1 MATDARIAKVPKPV
15 NAGVPL
21 SWNGVWTGVLLA
33 PALIVV
39 VECFVFPFLLLFAFS
54 LGSSITGGAVKW
66 GLTLSHF
73 WRLVSEP
80 LYQRII
86 LTTIGIA
93 LEVTLATLVIGYA
106 MAFALVT
113 SRTRYKRFLVNLVVL
128 PLMLSGVI
136 RTFGWIVLLA
146 QNGAVNSVLG
156 QLGVIDAPFR
166 FLGSNLGVVIGL
178 THILLPFM
186 VLAIHSNL
194 AYIPSSLADAAGGL
208 GATPLRSFL
217 RVTLPLSVPGIATGT
232 LLVFIMSMG
241 AFITPAMLGYGRVK
255 VLPILVF
262 EQTTTSVNLS
272 FGAAAAITLLLITM
286 TFLAV
291 HKRVLR
297 SRSEWRDRNRARGL
311 LP

>member
-1 MATDARIAKVPKPV
+1 MV
-15 NAGVPL
+15 G
-21 SWNGVWTGVLLA
+21 LLG
-33 PALIVV
+33 PALVV
-39 VECFVFPFLLLFAFS
+39 VAVFFVLPFAILMAFS
-54 LGSSITGGAVKW
+54 LGATMTGGAAKW
-66 GLTLSHF
+66 SLTAAHF
-73 WRLVSEP
+73 MRLIGEP

-86 LTTIGIA
+86 LTTLGIA
-93 LEVTLATLVIGYA
+93 LQVTLLALLIGYA
-106 MAFALVT
+106 MAFALVK
-113 SRTRYKRFLVNLVVL
+113 SRSRFRRFLVNMVVL

-146 QNGAVNSVLG
+146 QNGAVNSVLA
-156 QLGVIDAPFR
+156 QLGVIDGPFR

-194 AYIPSSLADAAGGL
+194 AYIPPSLEDAANGL
-208 GATPLRSFL
+208 GATPLRSFA
-217 RVTLPLSVPGIATGT
+217 RVTLPLSIPGVATGT

-262 EQTTTSVNLS
+262 EQTTTNVNWNFAS
-272 FGAAAAITLLLITM
+272 AAAITLLLITM

-291 HKRVLR
+291 HRLILR
-297 SRSEWRDRNRARGL
+297 TRSQWRGMNRGRGL
-311 LP
+311 FQ